1 MVKYLKKLGK
11 KQNAY
16 YHYLYSTSSRSQKIS
31 QAQKEIKGIRFGK
44 ENIKRLCSQKTQL
57 DMQKVKDNLQKN

>member
-1 MVKYLKKLGK
+1 MVKYLKKLGN
-11 KQNAY
+11 KQNA

-31 QAQKEIKGIRFGK
+31 QAQKEIKGMRFGK
-44 ENIKRLCSQKTQL
+44 ENIKHPCSQKTQL